1 MKRFLMFLTVA
12 LLSLPMLY
20 GYDAANTTSAAV
32 DTQGPAIEQALHYT
46 TLDVEVQLNLP
57 NPIAE
62 TQFYSAVSEFDESRL
77 IMVIPLEHAFNVVTE
92 TDPATNEFI
101 DAVDEDKLVLAGI
114 PLRHAFVMETS
125 LAPEVQVITSAY
137 GMLRKMGLQDNMEY
151 IVAGFSSLLIGS
163 NTIETTDSGID
174 YGLRSHSLAN
184 AQQPAKLEVGYNYPY
199 C

>member
-1 MKRFLMFLTVA
+1 MKRFLMLLIMA
-12 LLSLPMLY
+12 LFSLPMLY
-20 GYDAANTTSAAV
+20 GYDTANTTSTAV
-32 DTQGPAIEQALHYT
+32 YTQGPAIEQALHYT
-46 TLDVEVQLNLP
+46 TMDTEVQLNLLS
-57 NPIAE
+57 PIAE
-62 TQFYSAVSEFDESRL
+62 AQFYSAVSEFDESRL
-77 IMVIPLEHAFNVVTE
+77 IMVIPL
-92 TDPATNEFI
+92 
-101 DAVDEDKLVLAGI
+101 G
-114 PLRHAFVMETS
+114 HAFVMETS
-125 LAPEVQVITSAY
+125 LAPEVQLITSTY